1 MLFFVLL
8 NLIDFLM
15 VFEKFDIIGNGV
27 VFGIVMVIIV
37 LYVIGLLVGWCYDK
51 KDWEKVLN
59 FVFILWGLWWM
70 YWCIVFLLWFLS
82 VLYIKFWFVFL
93 VLFKLKKEFFF
104 FNSLRLLIKSIMMV
118 RFGIWLNGFYK

>member
-59 FVFILWGLWWM
+59 FVFIIRFMMDVLVYCFYIMVFECFIYNGLV
-70 YWCIVFLLWFLS
+70 C
-82 VLYIKFWFVFL
+82 
-93 VLFKLKKEFFF
+93 FF
-104 FNSLRLLIKSIMMV
+104 
-118 RFGIWLNGFYK
+118 GFI

>member
-59 FVFILWGLWWM
+59 FVFIMRFMMG
-70 YWCIVFLLWFLS
+70 CVG
-82 VLYIKFWFVFL
+82 
-93 VLFKLKKEFFF
+93 VLFLYY
-104 FNSLRLLIKSIMMV
+104 
-118 RFGIWLNGFYK
+118 GFWVFYV

>member
-37 LYVIGLLVGWCYDK
+37 LYVIGLLVG
-51 KDWEKVLN
+51 
-59 FVFILWGLWWM
+59 
-70 YWCIVFLLWFLS
+70 
-82 VLYIKFWFVFL
+82 
-93 VLFKLKKEFFF
+93 
-104 FNSLRLLIKSIMMV
+104 
-118 RFGIWLNGFYK
+118 

>member
-59 FVFILWGLWWM
+59 FVFIMRFMMDVLVYCFYIM
-70 YWCIVFLLWFLS
+70 VFECFI
-82 VLYIKFWFVFL
+82 YNDL
-93 VLFKLKKEFFF
+93 VCFF
-104 FNSLRLLIKSIMMV
+104 
-118 RFGIWLNGFYK
+118 GFI